1 MRSKWGVWL
10 PFRVRWFHLFQS
22 VVLLASLSVFKQREG
37 PGSREDHLSLN
48 MVDAIDDPIDYLGE
62 IAFERFYV
70 IEAVRESLCRFQFL
84 KRIVQHDT
92 HTSTRHGTYRKGK
105 WGGPT
110 WMMLRYFLSLY
121 LSGDFSVKVLLIK
134 LTIRF
139 FDLRRK
145 KIVLL
150 YIWSDNNFCVS
161 YPSWLCQASV

>member
-1 MRSKWGVWL
+1 M
-10 PFRVRWFHLFQS
+10 FQS

-105 WGGPT
+105 
-110 WMMLRYFLSLY
+110 
-121 LSGDFSVKVLLIK
+121 
-134 LTIRF
+134 
-139 FDLRRK
+139 
-145 KIVLL
+145 
-150 YIWSDNNFCVS
+150 
-161 YPSWLCQASV
+161 